1 MNEFKISK
9 NLAEQ
14 FANQIFTDEI
24 KNFIDAHSDE
34 YKKFL
39 AEYQKSIADG
49 R

>member
-24 KNFIDAHSDE
+24 KDFIAANANE
-34 YKKFL
+34 YEKFL
-39 AEYQKSIADG
+39 AEYQQKIADG